1 MRSLETPRYDR
12 SVATRD
18 SSAARAS
25 DSGPVDTALPIT
37 YNDVTIFVA
46 ATQFLRHPSLY
57 YAKRLQS
64 TFESRR
70 QLRITHRYLRFYS
83 VKLKFN

>member
-1 MRSLETPRYDR
+1 MIGRWRR
-12 SVATRD
+12 AT
-18 SSAARAS
+18 AARRVLRIPG
-25 DSGPVDTALPIT
+25 SGPVDAALPIT